1 VFGTIFST
9 QLRSHLEGSLTGPL
23 ARQVASGGRLT
34 GAQVLK
40 LPAPAREL
48 YQHAY
53 VSSLRPVFLMA
64 AGVAAAGFVL
74 SLFLPQ
80 RPLREAV
87 STSTGLDDS
96 LAAPRSS
103 DSLAEVERGL
113 TKVTTREE
121 RERFRHAIADR
132 SGVDIGPGA
141 IWALIRIDEHG
152 PARAR
157 AMALDD
163 GIDPARV
170 AEVVAELRRRGLL
183 AGEEGGIRVTAA
195 GAEETRRVVGAR
207 RELLVEALADG
218 DADRRPE
225 VAALLTRL
233 ARELCG
239 EPPSARA
246 DTAPA
251 VVA

>member
-1 VFGTIFST
+1 M
-9 QLRSHLEGSLTGPL
+9 
-23 ARQVASGGRLT
+23 
-34 GAQVLK
+34 
-40 LPAPAREL
+40 
-48 YQHAY
+48 
-53 VSSLRPVFLMA
+53 SSLRPVFLMA

-80 RPLREAV
+80 RRLREAA

-96 LAAPRSS
+96 LAAPRSA

-121 RERFRHAIADR
+121 RERFRAAVADR
-132 SGVDIGPGA
+132 SGVDISPGA

-152 PARAR
+152 PDRAR
-157 AMALDD
+157 AMALED
-163 GIDPARV
+163 GVDPARV
-170 AEVVAELRRRGLL
+170 AQVVDELRRRGLV
-183 AGEEGGIRVTAA
+183 AGEDGGFEVTAA

-207 RELLVEALADG
+207 RELLTEALADE

-225 VAALLTRL
+225 VSALLTRL

-246 DTAPA
+246 DDTPA